1 MQEQIQK
8 QSSGKSIFCWLITA
22 AVIIVA
28 AILLWPLFFA
38 PEPEFPS
45 GATPVPQEEEIAAEE
60 DITEKLTEGT
70 TIEEIKQDLESLKEE
85 TERLLRDIETELQQM
100 EQELEQL

>member
-28 AILLWPLFFA
+28 AIFLWPLFFA
-38 PEPEFPS
+38 SEPEFPS
-45 GATPVPQEEEIAAEE
+45 DTTLVPQQEEATAEE
-60 DITEKLTEGT
+60 DISGQLTEGT

-85 TERLLRDIETELQQM
+85 TEKLLGDIEAELQQM